1 MQCQDTFSTLQ
12 LKKINT
18 LKWIQNVGFALGP
31 ALRARSFGGPFELA
45 DVGACGQNGLGA
57 PLDRRVFECAS
68 ILPFALRPEAA
79 DCLRGGGRL

>member
-12 LKKINT
+12 LKKRNT